1 MKNILAKIG
10 SKQIAGAVLV
20 VITLFV
26 GMGVINNFSGG
37 SQKAANEAALSRF
50 GDSTYSDSNAFFGS
64 SVSRAALERQMYA
77 QQDSNTARFMQ
88 GKSEEGYEDEA
99 ISSDGAYAEGM
110 RSDEGFVYDSS
121 YQGGQYVQGG
131 NYDPSNPMYAQGGVD
146 ANGVP
151 YGAQGYMQGGAY
163 GAGVE
168 GDEEGAQG
176 RAGKSKSTKGNK
188 GQRSAGQV
196 RQTTINKLSPSTSGA
211 SSWGSG
217 SGSSSSSVSFVGSSQ
232 DSNTRALPQ
241 NNTPEQAK
249 QGDGDSFKF
258 GRSGAMGGYNV
269 ARAGGK
275 IENGKGGNSRGA
287 AGDLQM
293 AAIYS
298 GKAIASKAEAGA
310 KQLAAAA
317 FDGSNPESIGSTI
330 ESGASIATVA
340 NQLMD
345 ASSNS
350 SLPHALSV
358 AIPEVMNDI
367 QRQQE
372 ELVKL
377 QNKLS
382 SKYLTLLLGT
392 LGFFAAIAILSK
404 GGMYAKIAAGVLT
417 AGALVF
423 IAAMFADGANGIMS
437 LIDQM
442 GSDKLKDVNQNIDLS
457 GKKFKAIA
465 ALVAS
470 VAIIGLAWTNA
481 VHKLVDQ
488 VKDFFKNIG
497 QRIKDIKNAPQEVK
511 KMAQGVKKMGMRI

>member
-37 SQKAANEAALSRF
+37 SQKAANEAALSKF

-151 YGAQGYMQGGAY
+151 YSAQGYMQGGAY
-163 GAGVE
+163 GAG
-168 GDEEGAQG
+168 GDEQGTDGTQG

-217 SGSSSSSVSFVGSSQ
+217 SGSGSSSSSVSFGGSSQ

-249 QGDGDSFKF
+249 QADGDSFKF

-275 IENGKGGNSRGA
+275 IDNGKGGNSRGA

-358 AIPEVMNDI
+358 ALPEVISEI
-367 QRQQE
+367 QKQQE
-372 ELVKL
+372 DLAESEKQLLNRFKDLIVGTMVLAVALCVLVQL
-377 QNKLS
+377 AYAGGPYTAWLWAAAAAVAAGAEAYMYGMLYGFGDH
-382 SKYLTLLLGT
+382 SKSILGIISHMKDLTLVNQGIDFDHKVSNAWWTYGT
-392 LGFFAAIAILSK
+392 LQ
-404 GGMYAKIAAGVLT
+404 GVL
-417 AGALVF
+417 GLCF
-423 IAAMFADGANGIMS
+423 INWTKIVGFA
-437 LIDQM
+437 
-442 GSDKLKDVNQNIDLS
+442 KDVIKFVSNL
-457 GKKFKAIA
+457 KKY
-465 ALVAS
+465 
-470 VAIIGLAWTNA
+470 GT
-481 VHKLVDQ
+481 
-488 VKDFFKNIG
+488 DFLKSIL
-497 QRIKDIKNAPQEVK
+497 IPH
-511 KMAQGVKKMGMRI
+511 